1 MSQRS
6 FRQRIIFIAKFDLKV
21 LNLTFSKV
29 IQTTPTTKY
38 NSHLPIKLYRTSK
51 FIAKY
56 NSHLPIKLYRTS
68 KFIAKDTLISPT
80 KMLAEFRVIRPK
92 LCGNCAFAQNSYT
105 RKLVQITV
113 FYTEIHDEDPS
124 K

>member
-1 MSQRS
+1 MLQKSC
-6 FRQRIIFIAKFDLKV
+6 RQRLIFIAKFDLKV
-21 LNLTFSKV
+21 LTSTFPKV

-51 FIAKY
+51 FIAK
-56 NSHLPIKLYRTS
+56 N
-68 KFIAKDTLISPT
+68 TLISPME
-80 KMLAEFRVIRPK
+80 MLAEFRVIRPK
-92 LCGNCAFAQNSYT
+92 LCGNYAFTQNSYT
-105 RKLVQITV
+105 RKLVGITV

>member
-1 MSQRS
+1 
-6 FRQRIIFIAKFDLKV
+6 
-21 LNLTFSKV
+21 
-29 IQTTPTTKY
+29 
-38 NSHLPIKLYRTSK
+38 
-51 FIAKY
+51 
-56 NSHLPIKLYRTS
+56 
-68 KFIAKDTLISPT
+68 
-80 KMLAEFRVIRPK
+80 MLAEFRVIRPK